1 MPRSE
6 ARIFISIWRDEDF
19 ISLPPSAQRLY
30 LFLLSQ
36 HDLSYCG
43 VLPLIPQ
50 RWAAKAAGMT
60 VADIE
65 RDLKTL
71 EGTAYPS
78 PNPDPARAR
87 TPFVIIDGDTG
98 ELFVRSL
105 LRRDGI
111 WKQPNL
117 LKQARDGAEQV
128 ESRHILGAL
137 LAELYRLP
145 LDESGSDLVRRVV
158 TEFIQDLEKSGPYPT
173 AYPSPNPPDDPSD
186 EGSDD
191 PSVMGSADPAQG
203 IGEGNGSSGG
213 GSPLPLIPVTPPP
226 TDLPARDRKLGT
238 RLPDDFAPSPEMF
251 EWFRKNC
258 PHVDGKT
265 EHAQFCD
272 YWHSKPGKDGRHLD
286 WVATWRRWMR
296 TAEERSK
303 PRTRGTPS
311 EPAASKSTGAER
323 AQEVL
328 DAGQR
333 VQRAIDEGTL
343 KL

>member
-1 MPRSE
+1 VPRTE

-19 ISLPPSAQRLY
+19 LALPPSAQRLY

-43 VLPLIPQ
+43 VMPLIPQ
-50 RWAAKAAGMT
+50 RWASKAAGLT
-60 VADIE
+60 LADIE

-78 PNPDPARAR
+78 ANPDPARAR
-87 TPFVIIDGDTG
+87 TPFVIIDRDTG
-98 ELFVRSL
+98 ELLIRSL

-117 LKQARDGAEQV
+117 LKQARDSADQV
-128 ESRHILGAL
+128 ESRQILGVL

-145 LDESGSDLVRRVV
+145 LDESGSDLVMRVV
-158 TEFIQDLEKSGPYPT
+158 GEFIQDLEKSGPYPT
-173 AYPSPNPPDDPSD
+173 AYPSANPPDEGYGDPD
-186 EGSDD
+186 GI
-191 PSVMGSADPAQG
+191 PSGEGSADPAQG

-213 GSPLPLIPVTPPP
+213 IPDPLFPGSPSP

-238 RLPDDFAPSPEMF
+238 RLPDDFFPTPEMF
-251 EWFRKNC
+251 DWFRQNC

-272 YWHSKPGKDGRHLD
+272 YWWSKPGKEGRKLD

-323 AQEVL
+323 AQELL

>member
-36 HDLSYCG
+36 DDLSYCG
-43 VLPLIPQ
+43 VLPLRER

-60 VADIE
+60 IADIE

-78 PNPDPARAR
+78 PNPDPAQAK
-87 TPFVIIDGDTG
+87 TPFVIIDRDSG
-98 ELFVRSL
+98 ELLVRAL
-105 LRRDGI
+105 MRRDGI

-117 LKQARDGAEQV
+117 LKPARDTADQI

-158 TEFIQDLEKSGPYPT
+158 TEFIQDLEKSGPYPS
-173 AYPSPNPPDDPSD
+173 AYPSPNPPDDSAD
-186 EGSDD
+186 EGNGD
-191 PSVMGSADPAQG
+191 PSGLGSADPAQG
-203 IGEGNGSSGG
+203 IGGSYGSSGG
-213 GSPLPLIPVTPPP
+213 VSPIPLIPVTPDP
-226 TDLPARDRKLGT
+226 TDLSARDRKLGT
-238 RLPDDFAPSPEMF
+238 RLPDDFQPSPEMV

-272 YWHSKPGKDGRHLD
+272 YWRSKPGKDGRKLD

>member
-6 ARIFISIWRDEDF
+6 ARIFTSIWKDEDF
-19 ISLPPSAQRLY
+19 VALPPGAQRLY

-36 HDLSYCG
+36 DDLSYCG
-43 VLPLIPQ
+43 VLPLRER
-50 RWAAKAAGMT
+50 RWAAKSAGVS

-78 PNPDPARAR
+78 ANPDPVQAK
-87 TPFVIIDGDTG
+87 TPFVIIDRDSG
-98 ELFVRSL
+98 ELLIRSL
-105 LRRDGI
+105 IRRDGI

-117 LKQARDGAEQV
+117 LKQARDSADQI
-128 ESRHILGAL
+128 ESRHILGTL
-137 LAELYRLP
+137 LAELCRLP
-145 LDESGSDLVRRVV
+145 LEETTSELVIRVV
-158 TEFIQDLEKSGPYPT
+158 GEFTADLEKSGPYPS
-173 AYPSPNPPDDPSD
+173 AYPSPNPSD
-186 EGSDD
+186 EATGEPSDD
-191 PSVMGSADPAQG
+191 PSASPSQG
-203 IGEGNGSSGG
+203 IGGSYGSSGG
-213 GSPLPLIPVTPPP
+213 VPQNPPVPVSPAP
-226 TDLPARDRKLGT
+226 TDLSARDRKLGT
-238 RLPDDFAPSPEMF
+238 RLPDDFMPSPEMF

-303 PRTRGTPS
+303 PRTRGNPS
-311 EPAASKSTGAER
+311 EPESTADQRVAQAQAVKAKLAAR
-323 AQEVL
+323 AQET
-328 DAGQR
+328 Q
-333 VQRAIDEGTL
+333 
-343 KL
+343 

>member
-1 MPRSE
+1 MARSE
-6 ARIFISIWRDEDF
+6 ARVFTSIWRDEDF
-19 ISLPPSAQRLY
+19 IALPPGAQRLY

-43 VLPLIPQ
+43 VMPLIPQ

-87 TPFVIIDGDTG
+87 TPFAIIDRDTG

-117 LKQARDGAEQV
+117 LKQARDSADQV
-128 ESRHILGAL
+128 ESRHILAAL

-186 EGSDD
+186 DGSDD
-191 PSVMGSADPAQG
+191 PSGMGSADPAQG

-213 GSPLPLIPVTPPP
+213 GSPLPLIPVTPSPTSLPP
-226 TDLPARDRKLGT
+226 RDRKLGT
-238 RLPDDFAPSPEMF
+238 FLPDDFTVTPEMVD
-251 EWFRKNC
+251 WFRKNC
-258 PHVDGKT
+258 PHVDGKFQT
-265 EHAQFCD
+265 EKFIDH
-272 YWHSKPGKDGRHLD
+272 WRGKPGKDGRKVD
-286 WVATWRRWMR
+286 WVATWRNWMR
-296 TAEERSK
+296 TAEERAG

-311 EPAASKSTGAER
+311 EPASTT
-323 AQEVL
+323 
-328 DAGQR
+328 DQR
-333 VQRAIDEGTL
+333 VAQAQALKEQFADEQPHL
-343 KL
+343 EAS